1 MKKGDYYKAHV
12 SSNPADL
19 NSKEATDIK
28 KKISYDKDEAV
39 YIYSF
44 KKNQILFAAGFQDLI
59 GYPDN
64 EVNVM
69 NIYDIYDSKYSTLL
83 HHFTDQ
89 TLHFL
94 HHNKIN
100 GDFSTYAI
108 SNIYNKITNTKL
120 TIIKTVSVYEKNENN
135 NFISGI
141 VRFKK
146 IENLKYDSV
155 FQYGIV
161 DSSKKINLFTD
172 NIIDF
177 EVDNS
182 VNIHEIKLLELLDNN
197 MSINSISKHFECS
210 ETQINLAIN
219 NILARFK
226 CKNTQELIN
235 FSKQNEILPNQFNL
249 IM

>member
-12 SSNPADL
+12 TSNPADL
-19 NSKEATDIK
+19 NSKEAMDIK
-28 KKISYDKDEAV
+28 KQIAYGEDEAV

-44 KKNQILFAAGFQDLI
+44 KKNKILFAAGFQDLI

-69 NIYDIYDSKYSTLL
+69 NIYNIYDSKYSTLL

-108 SNIYNKITNTKL
+108 SNIYNKNTKL
-120 TIIKTVSVYEKNENN
+120 TIIKTVSIYEKDKNN

-146 IENLKYDSV
+146 IENMKYNSI
-155 FQYGIV
+155 FQYGII
-161 DSSKKINLFTD
+161 DSSKKINIFTN

-177 EVDNS
+177 KVDNS
-182 VNIHEIKLLELLDNN
+182 INIHEIKLVELLDNQ
-197 MSINSISKHFECS
+197 MSINNISKHFECS
-210 ETQINLAIN
+210 EAQINLAIN
-219 NILARFK
+219 NILIRFK
-226 CKNTQELIN
+226 CKNTQELIS
-235 FSKQNEILPNQFNL
+235 FAKQNEIIPNQFNL
-249 IM
+249 IL